1 MNDPDHTGY
10 LYKNSLNVEERLRVG
25 ICDAWRDISKIY
37 NLEIS
42 NDGWVNDIVIEHPA
56 NESFGDYSTNIAMY
70 FAKKYKVN
78 PIEVGNKIKEK
89 LESNGDL
96 KPVIETVTF
105 VAPGFINLKLKRS
118 FLIEAAR
125 NISDID
131 EFKLKLAET
140 GSNKKV
146 LIEHTSPNT
155 NKSLHIGHL
164 RNNLL
169 GMALVRLLRAIGNK
183 VVVDCLYNDRGI
195 HICKAMWG
203 YLKNDNKDKSWKTVL
218 EMWVN
223 HQSEWPTP
231 QSLNLKP
238 DHFVEHFYGIGVKSE
253 DDENNKNEMKEMLVA
268 WENGDKDI
276 RDLWSKL
283 NKWVYEG
290 FALTYKVIGSAH
302 DNNWYESEFYR
313 EAKKEVDIGLQKGVF
328 KKLDDGAILTD
339 LASFGLTDNIVQ
351 RSDGTS
357 MYFTQDIYLTKL
369 KKEKFVCD
377 NYIWVVGPE
386 QQLHLKQVFAVCEQ
400 LGISKRDDLLHLWY
414 GYVFLKNQGKMSSR
428 NGTVISI
435 DSLIEES
442 AKKSLTLVEKNLE
455 KRGKSAQSNKE
466 EIAHKIGV
474 SAIKYAI
481 LKIDKHQ
488 DIYFDWDEALDIKG
502 NCGPYIQYTYT
513 RCFSVLEKK
522 KASDTN
528 GFEVIGQLTAEEESL
543 LRTFYK
549 FPEVVILAAKSYAPH
564 YVAQYLFEISQKYNS
579 FYEKCHVVGSE
590 NESFRSFL
598 TYTTAQIIKFG
609 LELLGIEEVESM

>member
-1 MNDPDHTGY
+1 MNDQKNTEY
-10 LYKNSLNVEERLRVG
+10 LDKNPLNVEERLRVG

-37 NLEIS
+37 NLEITDDS
-42 NDGWVNDIVIEHPA
+42 WVDEIVIEHPA
-56 NESFGDYSTNIAMY
+56 NENFGDYSTNIAMY

-78 PIEVGNKIKEK
+78 PMEVGNKIKEK
-89 LESNGDL
+89 LESNNDL
-96 KPVIETVTF
+96 KPVIESVTF
-105 VAPGFINLKLKRS
+105 VAPGFINITLQEDFLVECAKEILDIKNFKEKLS
-118 FLIEAAR
+118 
-125 NISDID
+125 
-131 EFKLKLAET
+131 
-140 GSNKKV
+140 KV
-146 LIEHTSPNT
+146 QPNRKILIEHTSPNT

-169 GMALVRLLRAIGNK
+169 GMALVRLLRTVGNK

-203 YLKNDNKDKSWKTVL
+203 YLKNDNKEKPWKTVL
-218 EMWVN
+218 EMWAD
-223 HQSEWPTP
+223 HQSEWPAP

-253 DDENNKNEMKEMLVA
+253 DDENNKNEMKEMLLA
-268 WENGDKDI
+268 WESGDKNI

-290 FALTYKVIGSAH
+290 FALTYKAIGSAH

-313 EAKKEVDIGLQKGVF
+313 EAKKEIDDGLQKGIF

-339 LASFGLTDNIVQ
+339 LATFGLTDNIVQ

-369 KKEKFVCD
+369 KKEKFICD

-428 NGTVISI
+428 NGTVVSI

-442 AKKSLTLVEKNLE
+442 TKRSLDLVEKNLE
-455 KRGKSAQSNKE
+455 KRGKSTQVNKE
-466 EIAHKIGV
+466 DIARKVGV
-474 SAIKYAI
+474 SAVKYAI
-481 LKIDKHQ
+481 LKVDKHQ
-488 DIYFDWDEALDIKG
+488 DIDFDWDEALDIKG

-513 RCFSVLEKK
+513 RCFSVLKKK
-522 KASDTN
+522 KASNTN
-528 GFEVIGQLTAEEESL
+528 EFEIIGELVAEEESL

-549 FPEVVILAAKSYAPH
+549 LPEVVILAAKSYAPH
-564 YVAQYLFEISQKYNS
+564 YVAQYLYEISQKYNS
-579 FYEKCHVVGSE
+579 FYEKCHIVGSD
-590 NESFRSFL
+590 NESFRLFL
-598 TYTTAQIIKFG
+598 TDTTAQIIKFG